1 MLVVVVLPAVLTL
14 EVGVV
19 VGVLAVEEGEKEEGL
34 LLGADW
40 FICLSVLSEFL
51 AAFSVKCP

>member
-1 MLVVVVLPAVLTL
+1 
-14 EVGVV
+14 
-19 VGVLAVEEGEKEEGL
+19 